1 MKRFKKLRISINRIL
16 FNHRWVHNVSQIDHK
31 TQGDNKMITMYNATY
46 VRKNWSQ
53 IITNAV
59 VKPQFFKRKND
70 TLIILDVKLLEEL
83 LIEYKFTAV
92 KIIEQDFSCTLS
104 LNEID
109 LVENAENEKDAKLN
123 LAESILQYAKDY
135 YDEFNFWS
143 SSINRKKHIPYILLA
158 LAIKDI
164 SVISNLIEC

>member
-1 MKRFKKLRISINRIL
+1 MIN
-16 FNHRWVHNVSQIDHK
+16 
-31 TQGDNKMITMYNATY
+31 MYNATY

-53 IITNAV
+53 IITDTLYD
-59 VKPQFFKRKND
+59 KPQFFKRKND

-83 LIEYKFTAV
+83 LIGYKFTAV